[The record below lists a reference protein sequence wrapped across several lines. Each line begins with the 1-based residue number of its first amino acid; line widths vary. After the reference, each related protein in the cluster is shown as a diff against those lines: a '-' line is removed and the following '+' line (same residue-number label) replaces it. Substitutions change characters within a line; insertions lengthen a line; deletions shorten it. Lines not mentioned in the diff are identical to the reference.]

1 MFNATQIDSDDD
13 DNQRWL
19 FSDNC
24 RALQRN
30 FRNTADV
37 SDTLQSIL
45 GILKEYSEDEYDPQE
60 RGHFIH
66 GPRVTIDVITFHKKK
81 EFDYQILE
89 AIGKPITFSTWLEKL
104 VEQEEEKNKIKG
116 IRTRWI
122 SANLTDTFFRDLL
135 KRYNFSPTWDIA
147 STEFSSVAI
156 VFGLRDKARIVFGL
170 RDKGPIPWERQKLP
184 DEMFIEVL
192 RELYTAVSRA
202 TVYCRVFIICP
213 DLLDERDDLVES
225 EQPDSNSTSSSYFSW
240 NILQT
245 ILLEFDRNVWSHV
258 SEGQDNLEL
267 RDRLRGPR
275 IRRHKFQVQKKYE
288 KVQVITTLPHQQV
301 IEYALRSPHLAQKSP
316 NEPTQEDFVNLKKN
330 FPRRESYQHI

>member
-1 MFNATQIDSDDD
+1 MEDTDNNIFREDIRYAESRWPRKHAVFNATQIDSVND
-13 DNQRWL
+13 DNERWL
-19 FSDNC
+19 VSDNA
-24 RALQRN
+24 RALRRN

-45 GILKEYSEDEYDPQE
+45 GILKKSSEDEYDPQE

-122 SANLTDTFFRDLL
+122 EDIRTRWTDIFSRDLWE
-135 KRYNFSPTWDIA
+135 RYNFLPTWDIA

-156 VFGLRDKARIVFGL
+156 VFGLRCKATKIL
-170 RDKGPIPWERQKLP
+170 WERQKLP
-184 DEMFIEVL
+184 DEIFIESL

-202 TVYCRVFIICP
+202 TVYCRIFIICT

-225 EQPDSNSTSSSYFSW
+225 EQPDSNSTSLSSSSSNSNT
-240 NILQT
+240 NILQK
-245 ILLEFDRNVWSHV
+245 L
-258 SEGQDNLEL
+258 
-267 RDRLRGPR
+267 
-275 IRRHKFQVQKKYE
+275 
-288 KVQVITTLPHQQV
+288 
-301 IEYALRSPHLAQKSP
+301 
-316 NEPTQEDFVNLKKN
+316 
-330 FPRRESYQHI
+330 